1 MKKIKLGGAI
11 EASAIGLGCMRME
24 NLDVKAARKVIETAY
39 ESGITFFDHADCYGF
54 GKSEEIFAQALEG
67 TGLKREELLIQSK
80 CGIRKGR
87 GRYPF
92 CKQYYDFS
100 KEHIIESVDG
110 ILSRLKTEY
119 LDILL
124 LHRPDTLVEPEEVAE
139 AFDVLASE
147 GKVRYFGVSNESP
160 ALVELLQRELNQKL
174 IVNQLQFS
182 PAHTWMVNQQIY
194 MNMNEKQSVGR
205 SCEILE
211 YSRANRMTI
220 QAWSPF
226 QHGFFEG
233 TFIGDEEKYPELN
246 QVLNDLSKEK
256 GVSPAA
262 VVIAWILRHP
272 AKIQPIIGSMN
283 PERIQSIAEAE
294 NIEITREEWY
304 ELYSAAGNILP

>member
-1 MKKIKLGGAI
+1 MKQIKLGGALP
-11 EASAIGLGCMRME
+11 ASAIGLGCMRME
-24 NLDVKAARKVIETAY
+24 DISIMDARKVIETAV
-39 ESGITFFDHADCYGF
+39 ENGITFFDHADCYGF
-54 GKSEEIFAQALEG
+54 GKAEEVFRKALED
-67 TGLKREELLIQSK
+67 TDIKREDLVIQSK

-87 GRYPF
+87 GKYPF
-92 CKQYYDFS
+92 SRQYYDFS
-100 KEHIIESVDG
+100 KQHILEAVDG
-110 ILSRLKTEY
+110 ILERLNMEY

-139 AFDVLASE
+139 AFDVLASS

-160 ALVELLQRELNQKL
+160 ALVELLQKELNQRL
-174 IVNQLQFS
+174 IINQLQFS

-205 SCEILE
+205 SAEILE
-211 YSRANRMTI
+211 YCRLKEITI

-233 TFIGDEEKYPELN
+233 TFLGKKEYENLN
-246 QVLNDLSKEK
+246 CVLNDVAQEK
-256 GVSPAA
+256 QVSPEA

-283 PERIQSIAEAE
+283 CERINKIAKAA
-294 NIEITREEWY
+294 IVEITREEWY
-304 ELYSAAGNILP
+304 EIYSAAGNILP

>member
-1 MKKIKLGGAI
+1 MKTIKLGGAL

-24 NLDVKAARKVIETAY
+24 NLDVADAQKVIDAAV

-54 GKSEEIFAQALEG
+54 GKSEEIFAEALER
-67 TGLKREELLIQSK
+67 TDIRREDLVIQSK

-100 KEHIIESVDG
+100 KEHIIEAVDA
-110 ILSRLKTEY
+110 ILGRLKTDY
-119 LDILL
+119 LDTLL

-139 AFDVLASE
+139 AFDILASK
-147 GKVRYFGVSNESP
+147 GKVRYFGISNESP
-160 ALVELLQRELNQKL
+160 ALVKLLQKELNQRL

-194 MNMNEKQSVGR
+194 MNMNDGQSVGR
-205 SCEILE
+205 SCEVLE
-211 YSRANRMTI
+211 YCRDKNITI

-233 TFIGDEEKYPELN
+233 TFIGDYEKYPELN
-246 QVLNDLSKEK
+246 QVLDDFAKEK
-256 GVSPAA
+256 GVTPAA

-283 PERIQSIAEAE
+283 PQRIRNIAEGQ
-294 NIEITREEWY
+294 NIEITKEEWY
-304 ELYSAAGNILP
+304 ELYGAAGNVLP